1 MNLFEINRYQ
11 PHAWKILARSF
22 ERDRVA
28 STYLF
33 HGPEGVGQWPL
44 ALGFAALLNCEAPRT
59 DAESDLKHP
68 CGACRPCRMI
78 AGVNFEGL
86 HIILPIGTHKK
97 DDEAI
102 ELTNELLQVKKEEP
116 LARIAQSSAV
126 NIPINLARE
135 VGVRL
140 SRKAEPGTRRVVI
153 FYRIDRM
160 RLASAD
166 ALLKMIEEPPL
177 DTVIL
182 LTADRPERL
191 PRTIQSRSQKIR
203 VGRWPQPAIEEYLSS
218 GYEMDRERA
227 RIVAR
232 LSEGIPGRAVE
243 LAAELGSDE
252 QSTRSIGASLF
263 ELVTSAN
270 NAKAISLITN
280 QFKPRDKAQGE
291 SLLRLWQ
298 SLLRDSHYLAVTG
311 DNSTLTNI
319 DLIASVEKS
328 SARLVNARTA
338 SKLIDQIKNTLADL
352 ERNAH
357 IPTALAALSFQMAET
372 IVTSQAR
379 N

>member
-1 MNLFEINRYQ
+1 M
-11 PHAWKILARSF
+11 ARSF

-33 HGPEGVGQWPL
+33 HGPEGDGQWPL
-44 ALGFAALLNCEAPRT
+44 ALGFAALLNCEAVRI
-59 DAESDLKHP
+59 DAESKLKHP
-68 CGACRPCRMI
+68 CGECRPCRMI

-86 HIILPIGTHKK
+86 HVILPIGTHKK

-102 ELTNELLQVKKEEP
+102 ELTNDLLELKKEEP

-140 SRKAEPGTRRVVI
+140 SRTAEPGTRRVVI

-203 VGRWPQPAIEEYLSS
+203 VGRWQDSAVEAYLVAKY
-218 GYEMDRERA
+218 GLEPERA

-232 LSEGIPGRAVE
+232 LSEGVPGRAVE
-243 LAAELGSDE
+243 LAAEFGVDE
-252 QSTRSIGASLF
+252 QSDRAVGARLF
-263 ELVTSAN
+263 EMVTTAN
-270 NAKAISLITN
+270 NAQAVSLIVDH
-280 QFKPRDKAQGE
+280 FKPRDKAQAE

-311 DNSTLTNI
+311 DKANLTNI
-319 DLIASVEKS
+319 DLVTAVEKS
-328 SARLVNARTA
+328 SARLVDAQTA
-338 SKLIDQIKNTLADL
+338 SELINQIKNTLADF
-352 ERNAH
+352 ERNVH

-372 IVTSQAR
+372 IVTSQASS
-379 N
+379 

>member
-1 MNLFEINRYQ
+1 MNLFDINRYQ
-11 PHAWKILARSF
+11 PHPWKIFSRSY

-28 STYLF
+28 SAYLL
-33 HGPEGVGQWPL
+33 HGPEGAGQWPL
-44 ALGFAALLNCEAPRT
+44 TLGFAALLNCEAVLADPDSGAKT
-59 DAESDLKHP
+59 P
-68 CGACRPCRMI
+68 CGECRPCRLI
-78 AGVNFEGL
+78 AGLNFEGL

-102 ELTNELLQVKKEEP
+102 ELTNVLLQTKREEP

-140 SRKAEPGTRRVVI
+140 SRKAEPGTRRIVI

-182 LTADRPERL
+182 LTADRAERL

-203 VGRWPQPAIEEYLSS
+203 VGRWAESAVEEYLSAR
-218 GYEMDRERA
+218 YELDPERA

-232 LSEGIPGRAVE
+232 LSEGVPGLAVE
-243 LAAELGSDE
+243 LAAEFSSDE
-252 QSTRSIGASLF
+252 QSNRLIGAQLF
-263 ELVTSAN
+263 ELVTSADS
-270 NAKAISLITN
+270 ARAVSLMTDH
-280 QFKPRDKAQGE
+280 FKPRDKAQAE

-311 DNSTLTNI
+311 DCSNLTNI
-319 DLIASVEKS
+319 DLKTCVKNS
-328 SARLVNARTA
+328 SARLTNAKTA
-338 SKLIDQIKNTLADL
+338 SKLIDQIKNTLADF
-352 ERNAH
+352 ERNVH

-372 IVTSQAR
+372 IVTSQSR